1 MAGLYYNV
9 YNYGFGEK
17 AMAREAVFNSTK
29 KSLFD
34 KYFSFLNEKQ
44 REAVYTTEGPLLVL
58 AGAGSGKTTVIVNR
72 IANIVLFGRAATESS
87 LPEDADILLPQ
98 MQKALKSGNPD
109 EIRDILRKCAV
120 EPAFPYRVLCITFT
134 NKAAREFKER
144 LLKTLG
150 ESANDIW
157 AGTFHS
163 ICVRIL
169 RRHIDLLGYSN
180 DFTIY
185 DTDDCKKLITEILKE
200 LNIDES
206 ALPVR
211 TALNRI
217 SQSKENDRTARDE
230 LLDAGRD
237 TLLKN
242 IARVYEVYQQRL
254 KSANALDF
262 DDIIMLANR
271 LFELYPDVAAGYR
284 EHFKYI
290 LVDEYQDTNPSQS
303 RLIARLANQKGN
315 VCVVG
320 DDDQSIYSFRG
331 ATVENIL
338 GFDREY
344 SNARVIRLEQNYR
357 STGNILAAANGIIE
371 NNRSRKGKALWTD
384 SGDGEKVHIKQV
396 YTQVEEAAFIC
407 DTIERRVANG
417 AKYSDFAVLY
427 RVNALSN
434 SLETAFVKKRLP
446 YKIFGGLRFYER
458 REIKDILAYLSVIA
472 NPSDT
477 VRLRR
482 IINVPRRAI
491 GDATV
496 EKIAKTANDDGISMF
511 SVIEN
516 ADRYAELARS
526 AQKLIKFAQLIN
538 NLSDFAKSHTLSET
552 VSQVIEQS
560 GYRVMLSEEDDGA
573 EREQNVL
580 ELVSSAALF
589 AETAENPTLAEF
601 LNELSLVS
609 DLDNYESENDSVAL
623 MTVHSAKGLE
633 FDTVFIAG
641 FEENL
646 FPITQSSFGSERELE
661 EERRLAYVAVT
672 RAKKELYLLNT
683 SNRMLYGRT
692 EMRRLSRFGDEIPKS
707 VCDISAPRSSGT
719 GGSANHASQTDID
732 RESRSNFLLN
742 VRNTEIKKQS
752 AELFPEGTRISH
764 PMFGVGEILKA
775 TPMASDVLYEIEFA
789 NGNVK
794 RLMGSYAKLKK
805 C

>member
-1 MAGLYYNV
+1 MVG
-9 YNYGFGEK
+9 
-17 AMAREAVFNSTK
+17 EAVINSTK
-29 KSLFD
+29 KLLFD

-72 IANIVLFGRAATESS
+72 IANIVLFGRAATEKS
-87 LPEDADILLPQ
+87 LPENADILLPQ
-98 MQKALKSGNPD
+98 MQNALKSGSSD
-109 EIRDILRKCAV
+109 EIREILRKCAV

-134 NKAAREFKER
+134 NKAAKEFKER

-217 SQSKENDRTARDE
+217 SNAKENDRTAKDE
-230 LLDAGRD
+230 LFDSGND
-237 TLLKN
+237 YMLKN
-242 IARVYEVYQQRL
+242 VARVYEHYQQRL

-271 LFELYPDVAAGYR
+271 LFELYPDVAKKYK

-303 RLIARLANQKGN
+303 RLIARLANQNGN

-344 SNARVIRLEQNYR
+344 LNAKVIRLEQNYR

-371 NNRSRKGKALWTD
+371 NNVSRKGKELWTD

-396 YTQVEEAAFIC
+396 YTQVEEASFIC
-407 DTIERRVANG
+407 DTIQRRVAKG

-434 SLETAFVKKRLP
+434 SLETAFVKKRMP

-472 NPSDT
+472 NPSDS

-491 GDATV
+491 GDATI
-496 EKIAKTANDDGISMF
+496 EKISKIANDDGISMF

-516 ADRYAELARS
+516 ADRYSELSRA
-526 AQKLIKFAQLIN
+526 AQKLIGFARLIN
-538 NLSDFAKSHTLSET
+538 KLSDFAKSHELSEV
-552 VSQVIEQS
+552 VSQVIEES

-573 EREQNVL
+573 EREENVL

-589 AETAENPTLAEF
+589 AETAENPTLSEF
-601 LNELSLVS
+601 LNEISLVS
-609 DLDNYESENDSVAL
+609 DLDSYESENDSVAL

-633 FDTVFIAG
+633 FNTVFIAG
-641 FEENL
+641 FEENM
-646 FPITQSSFGSERELE
+646 FPITQSSFGGDREIE

-672 RAKKELYLLNT
+672 RAKKELFLLT
-683 SNRMLYGRT
+683 TANRMIYGKT
-692 EMRRLSRFGDEIPKS
+692 EMRRISRFADEIPKS
-707 VCDISAPRSSGT
+707 VCDFSEAGNVFSQSATRYAHQ
-719 GGSANHASQTDID
+719 SAEDS
-732 RESRSNFLLN
+732 ESRKNFLSN
-742 VRNTEIKKQS
+742 VRSAEIKKQS
-752 AELFPEGTRISH
+752 TEFFPEGTRISH
-764 PMFGVGEILKA
+764 PMFGIGEIIKA

-789 NGNVK
+789 NGSTK
-794 RLMGSYAKLKK
+794 RLMGSFAKLKK

>member
-1 MAGLYYNV
+1 MSG
-9 YNYGFGEK
+9 
-17 AMAREAVFNSTK
+17 EAVFNSTK
-29 KSLFD
+29 KALFD

-72 IANIVLFGRAATESS
+72 IANIVLFGRAASEKK
-87 LPEDADILLPQ
+87 LPSDADILLPQ
-98 MQKALKSGNPD
+98 MQNALKSGNSD
-109 EIRDILRKCAV
+109 EIRTILQKCAV

-134 NKAAREFKER
+134 NKAAKEFKAR
-144 LLKTLG
+144 LLSTLG
-150 ESANDIW
+150 ESAGDIW

-169 RRHIDLLGYSN
+169 RRHIDLLGYAN

-217 SQSKENDRTARDE
+217 SNAKENDRTAKDE

-237 TLLKN
+237 RMLN
-242 IARVYEVYQQRL
+242 NVARVYELYQQRL

-262 DDIIMLANR
+262 DDIIMLTNR
-271 LFELYPDVAAGYR
+271 LFECYPDVANKYK
-284 EHFKYI
+284 EHFRYI

-303 RLIARLANQKGN
+303 RLIARLANEKCN

-331 ATVENIL
+331 ATVDNIL

-344 SNARVIRLEQNYR
+344 ANASVIRLEQNYR

-371 NNRSRKGKALWTD
+371 NNLSRKGKELWTD

-396 YTQVEEAAFIC
+396 YTQVEEASFIC
-407 DTIERRVANG
+407 DTIARRVANG

-434 SLETAFVKKRLP
+434 SLETAFVKKRMP

-472 NPSDT
+472 NPSDS

-482 IINVPRRAI
+482 IINLPRRAI
-491 GDATV
+491 GDTTV
-496 EKIAKTANDDGISMF
+496 DRIARIANDDGVSMF

-516 ADRYAELARS
+516 ADRYNELARS

-538 NLSDFAKSHTLSET
+538 ELSDFSKNHALSET
-552 VSQVIEQS
+552 VSQVIEKS

-573 EREQNVL
+573 EREENVL

-601 LNELSLVS
+601 LNEISLVS
-609 DLDNYESENDSVAL
+609 DLDSYESENDSVAL

-646 FPITQSSFGSERELE
+646 FPITQSSFGGDREIE

-672 RAKKELYLLNT
+672 RAKKELFLLNT

-692 EMRRLSRFGDEIPKS
+692 EMRRISRFAEEIPKK
-707 VCDISAPRSSGT
+707 VCDISEARSSG
-719 GGSANHASQTDID
+719 SQSAIQYANHTAQNDV
-732 RESRSNFLLN
+732 SRRNFLEN
-742 VRNTEIKKQS
+742 VRSAELKKQS
-752 AELFPEGTRISH
+752 GDTFEVGTRISH
-764 PMFGVGEILKA
+764 PMFGIGEIIKA
-775 TPMASDVLYEIEFA
+775 TPMASDMLYEIEFE
-789 NGNVK
+789 NGSTK